1 MKIKILCI
9 LLVVVLL
16 MPAIGAADNLTVV
29 ITDYQVS
36 PVVLMP
42 GDVGTITITIKNTA
56 TKATNLSSILS
67 NFLPL

>member
-16 MPAIGAADNLTVV
+16 MPAIGAADNPTVV

-36 PVVLMP
+36 PCGV
-42 GDVGTITITIKNTA
+42 DA
-56 TKATNLSSILS
+56 W
-67 NFLPL
+67 